1 MTSISFILP
10 YYRLGRK
17 LLDRAVDSILNARLA
32 CDYEIIVVDD
42 GTPDS
47 EASQWLDGK
56 SSRLRYVW
64 QANGGLSAARNK
76 GIEMAEKEYVQF
88 LDADDYLF
96 ADGLRQV
103 EKLLEEEHPDVVVF
117 RRHKKVY
124 GEGVTDVRQRR
135 LKTERFDSGID
146 YMSCRS
152 LFAGVWSYMFRR
164 EILGGERFLPGIY
177 HEDEDFT
184 PRLFARSGSLIF
196 TYFLVYAYY
205 MRQE

>member
-64 QANGGLSAARNK
+64 QENGGLSAARNK

-135 LKTERFDSGID
+135 L
-146 YMSCRS
+146 
-152 LFAGVWSYMFRR
+152 
-164 EILGGERFLPGIY
+164 
-177 HEDEDFT
+177 
-184 PRLFARSGSLIF
+184 
-196 TYFLVYAYY
+196 
-205 MRQE
+205 

>member
-64 QANGGLSAARNK
+64 QENGGLSAARNK

-135 LKTERFDSGID
+135 LKTDVSTAALTTCRAAACLPECGAICSDGKFSAGSGFSKA
-146 YMSCRS
+146 YTMRTKTSRPAC
-152 LFAGVWSYMFRR
+152 
-164 EILGGERFLPGIY
+164 LP
-177 HEDEDFT
+177 E
-184 PRLFARSGSLIF
+184 A
-196 TYFLVYAYY
+196 AA
-205 MRQE
+205 

>member
-1 MTSISFILP
+1 MP
-10 YYRLGRK
+10 RLT
-17 LLDRAVDSILNARLA
+17 
-32 CDYEIIVVDD
+32 CDYEISWL
-42 GTPDS
+42 TTAPPDS

-64 QANGGLSAARNK
+64 QENGGLSAARNK

-146 YMSCRS
+146 YMSRRS
-152 LFAGVWSYMFRR
+152 C
-164 EILGGERFLPGIY
+164 LPECGAICS
-177 HEDEDFT
+177 DGKFSVG
-184 PRLFARSGSLIF
+184 SGF
-196 TYFLVYAYY
+196 FQAYT
-205 MRQE
+205 MRTKTSRPACLPEAAA